1 MKILALSGC
10 TRAESLNLRLPDIAV
25 AGTRQAADALAA
37 DLFYILKKQSDGF
50 A

>member
-25 AGTRQAADALAA
+25 VGTWQAAVTLAA
-37 DLFYILKKQSDGF
+37 DLFAILQKQSDGF
-50 A
+50 N